1 MNNKLISLLKQNARL
16 SNEQLAVML
25 GMTVDEVAGEIQEL
39 EKSGVIM
46 GYSAIV
52 NAEKIADEKVTAVI
66 ELRVTPQKDCGFEE
80 IAKIITGYEEVES
93 VSLMAGAYDL
103 AVTVKGNNVKDIAM
117 FVAQRLAPLSGVL
130 STATYFV
137 LKTYKE
143 KGISISGE
151 EKDEREFFL
160 P

>member
-25 GMTVDEVAGEIQEL
+25 GMTVEQVAKEIQDL
-39 EKSGVIM
+39 EKNGVIM

-80 IAKIITGYEEVES
+80 IARIITGYEEVES

>member
-25 GMTVDEVAGEIQEL
+25 GMTVEQVAEEIQDL
-39 EKSGVIM
+39 EKNGVIM

-80 IAKIITGYEEVES
+80 IARIITGYEEVES

>member
-66 ELRVTPQKDCGFEE
+66 ELRVTPQKDGGFEE
-80 IAKIITGYEEVES
+80 IAKDITGYEEVES

-151 EKDEREFFL
+151 EKDEREFLL

>member
-25 GMTVDEVAGEIQEL
+25 GMTVEQVAKEIQDL
-39 EKSGVIM
+39 EKNGVIM

-80 IAKIITGYEEVES
+80 IARIITGYEEVES

-143 KGISISGE
+143 KGDRKSVV
-151 EKDEREFFL
+151 
-160 P
+160 